1 MESDLLATR
10 KELANTKNALKMQ
23 TLRCRQLVSAF
34 TKKLSQKDV
43 ELKSCRELRDKQL
56 SSLLRALLIL
66 EARLR
71 REQKSI
77 RTMLADKDNIIN
89 EQKLEIKK
97 LKAEIVVVKKNASFN
112 EIMEE
117 TNIKETEDAPLENR
131 EVLAKPDLISSLGI
145 REGKDSDSSDTAST
159 KSCLGDESDYT
170 VLCSPRVLNVHD
182 RSAFSPIKSKP
193 EVKPEPREDYQD
205 NPVLQCVNQ
214 ILLKDQEDFLEEQ
227 RLRVKEDQWDEED
240 CSLEDDENGP
250 AKVEEAKSD
259 EARHNP
265 PLPPK
270 PKRSSGK
277 RVEFDIKPQFH
288 NPPPVLPQPQSMES
302 QLPLPLSILDH
313 VEQSKDDELY
323 VISNSAL
330 DDEIVKQLRGRTL
343 NVSGLQLKQRNDLR
357 RHSNVPMG
365 LLHPNHNTTPV
376 KEDGNQSAIFNHHFP
391 QPKQVLKVS
400 IQESPKRSNFGV
412 SPPKVGMPDT
422 IKVASPVATLLTS
435 ENPKDS
441 PSVSQMVRRFEEIG
455 TKKAGEEESSEEKK
469 DEKDNSVVSYDNFL
483 EATGLSQKSIMTPSR
498 MMTNHRS
505 VLKPKDVKLRSK
517 VRAAGVIERCI
528 PPQVVGPT
536 VKYWT
541 EPFL

>member
-1 MESDLLATR
+1 MESDLTAAR
-10 KELANTKNALKMQ
+10 KELESTKNALKVQ
-23 TLRCRQLVSAF
+23 TVRCRHLVSAF
-34 TKKLSQKDV
+34 TKKLAQKDA
-43 ELKSCRELRDKQL
+43 EIKATRDIREKQL

-66 EARLR
+66 EARLK

-77 RTMLADKDNIIN
+77 REMLAEKDNIIN
-89 EQKLEIKK
+89 EQKLEIEK
-97 LKAEIVVVKKNASFN
+97 LKAEIVHNKSKEV
-112 EIMEE
+112 EISEE
-117 TNIKETEDAPLENR
+117 TKIKEEDDLPVENR
-131 EVLAKPDLISSLGI
+131 EVFAKPDLISSLGI
-145 REGKDSDSSDTAST
+145 RDAKEASDSSDTAST
-159 KSCLGDESDYT
+159 KSCMGDESDYT

-182 RSAFSPIKSKP
+182 RSAFSPIRSRAD
-193 EVKPEPREDYQD
+193 VKPEPREDYQD

-227 RLRVKEDQWDEED
+227 RQRVKEDQWDEED
-240 CSLEDDENGP
+240 SAVDE
-250 AKVEEAKSD
+250 EENSAKSEEPNPED
-259 EARHNP
+259 PRLNP

-270 PKRSSGK
+270 PKKSSGK
-277 RVEFDIKPQFH
+277 RVEFADIKPQFH
-288 NPPPVLPQPQSMES
+288 NPPPALPPPQSIES

-313 VEQSKDDELY
+313 VEQSHDNELY

-343 NVSGLQLKQRNDLR
+343 NVSGFQLKQRNDLR
-357 RHSNVPMG
+357 KHSNVPMG
-365 LLHPNHNTTPV
+365 LLHPNHNTTPIKDDMQTV
-376 KEDGNQSAIFNHHFP
+376 VFNHHYP
-391 QPKQVLKVS
+391 QPKQILKVS
-400 IQESPKRSNFGV
+400 IQESPKRSSFGV

-435 ENPKDS
+435 ENQKDS
-441 PSVSQMVRRFEEIG
+441 PSVSQMVRRFEDLG
-455 TKKAGEEESSEEKK
+455 TKKPGEEGKKEDNDSS
-469 DEKDNSVVSYDNFL
+469 VSYDNFL

-505 VLKPKDVKLRSK
+505 VMKPKDVKLRSK
-517 VRAAGVIERCI
+517 VKAAGVIERCI

>member
-1 MESDLLATR
+1 MLESQMENELKTVQ
-10 KELANTKNALKMQ
+10 KELVTTKSALKVQ
-23 TLRCRQLVSAF
+23 TARCRHLVSAF
-34 TKKLSQKDV
+34 TKKLNEKDA
-43 ELKSCRELRDKQL
+43 EIQHCRSLREKQL
-56 SSLLRALLIL
+56 SSLLRALLVL

-77 RTMLADKDNIIN
+77 REMLAEKDNIIN
-89 EQKLEIKK
+89 EQKQEIEK
-97 LKAEIVVVKKNASFN
+97 LKASVELNIKHD
-112 EIMEE
+112 IPEE
-117 TNIKETEDAPLENR
+117 TNIILEDKSIVECR

-145 REGKDSDSSDTAST
+145 REGKEESDSSDTAST

-182 RSAFSPIKSKP
+182 RSAFSPIRGRP
-193 EVKPEPREDYQD
+193 EVKPEPKEDYQD

-227 RLRVKEDQWDEED
+227 RLRVKDNWDEED
-240 CSLEDDENGP
+240 SAVDEEENSP
-250 AKVEEAKSD
+250 TKVEEIKND
-259 EARHNP
+259 EARVIP
-265 PLPPK
+265 PSLPPK

-277 RVEFDIKPQFH
+277 RVEFADIKPQFH
-288 NPPPVLPQPQSMES
+288 NPPPVLPAPQSMDPP
-302 QLPLPLSILDH
+302 LALPLSILEH
-313 VEQSKDDELY
+313 VEQSQDNELY

-343 NVSGLQLKQRNDLR
+343 NVSGLQLKQRNELR
-357 RHSNVPMG
+357 KHSNVPMG
-365 LLHPNHNTTPV
+365 LLHPNHNTSLT
-376 KEDGNQSAIFNHHFP
+376 KDESNQSVVFNHHYP

-400 IQESPKRSNFGV
+400 IQESPKRSSFGM

-435 ENPKDS
+435 ENQKDS
-441 PSVSQMVRRFEEIG
+441 PSVSQMVRRFEDLG
-455 TKKAGEEESSEEKK
+455 TQKPEEEKK
-469 DEKDNSVVSYDNFL
+469 EEPKEIVSYDNFL

-505 VLKPKDVKLRSK
+505 VMKPKDVKLRSK
-517 VRAAGVIERCI
+517 VKAAGVIERCI